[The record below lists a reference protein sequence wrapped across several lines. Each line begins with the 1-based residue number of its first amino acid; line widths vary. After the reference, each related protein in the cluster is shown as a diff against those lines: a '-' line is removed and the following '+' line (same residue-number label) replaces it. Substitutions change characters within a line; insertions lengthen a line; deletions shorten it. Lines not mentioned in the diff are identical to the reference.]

1 MEERNTIGW
10 QNFLPGYPWFR
21 CKGCYG
27 ITAYSEFMPPPR
39 LGYKPY
45 GKPDNRILQEDDPFG
60 WEISEMEEEYELKP
74 GIEHIGH
81 QIMSNILKL
90 GKGLPEHFISGH
102 GGENLLNNPY
112 WPSELANHAGSLL
125 HERYVTLLP
134 LMLSRTQDDKGRVI
148 WTFFGNSIH
157 KPEQVF
163 WKSFFSAPGRE
174 ISETESTSFFTGLL
188 SEAYGENINDGE
200 SLYNAGFRIM
210 TSDGSLLPAW
220 TKRFIIKDD
229 SLFNNVRYLLTFRPF
244 SQMSETLKNKYL
256 SGNLS
261 LIPFPGSLVFWGM
274 PGYLRLKK
282 ELPVTAQIPLLNL
295 VARNR
300 GIGGLR
306 VTQSGWLH
314 EPHPGSKN
322 LIMNENLIQHS
333 YHRTNRWQRI
343 QRYQDELNEVGHK
356 MRLIKALF
364 STEPDAMGLYDK
376 PLACNSHLWNNKFEL
391 LLNGPTAG
399 KRKITEVE
407 KTLLKGGLFGY
418 RFFYPPMRV
427 GEHEIYLH
435 RPLVAFIPAKY
446 DKIEIRTESLYG
458 YITGYHDSDRDM
470 SNPVELWPRMQKR
483 DLYLSALHDF
493 NTVNDHYAHQTSFN
507 IISLLESWEMQK
519 RKLLKRSFAQNLLNI
534 AKHKTL
540 EHWFEELDTH
550 LCSPG
555 KAGQIQKDLGKIIE
569 EQYDSTLPEP
579 LTFAETSTRKFE
591 ESWWNDIKFL
601 AQGEFIYKDN
611 ADIMLDDVTL
621 SLVQKQKRD
630 LEQLGEYLLGRY
642 RKVISDTGME
652 GRAMVGELAFKWNT
666 LFDFTQYGG
675 WLGNQNGNI
684 HERNLLVIIPG
695 KNRKQAVILGDH
707 YDTAYMEDVYEKE
720 RGGSGAR
727 LAARGADDN
736 YSASSTLLQ
745 AAPVFLNL
753 SKEGKLE
760 RDIWLIHLTGEEFPS
775 DCMGARNF
783 CQSLIEKNLNLK
795 VDEKTD
801 IDLSDTEIVGLYV
814 MDMIGH
820 NRNNDQD
827 IFQISPGK
835 SAESL
840 YLAYQAHLAN
850 MIWNEY
856 AHKWNRQPDRL
867 NLGRGQRIIEPKE
880 IPDIARHLALK
891 GEVRTQFNPHSSL
904 FNTDG
909 QIFSDTG
916 VPVVLFMENYDISR
930 SGYHDTKDTLEN
942 IDLDY
947 GAAFAAIAI
956 ETVARI
962 ATLPETGFS

>member
-1 MEERNTIGW
+1 MKEKILNGW
-10 QNFLPGYPWFR
+10 QKLLTGYPWFS
-21 CKGCYG
+21 CEGCYP
-27 ITAYSEFMPPPR
+27 ITAYSEFMPPPH

-60 WEISEMEEEYELKP
+60 WKISEMEEEYELKP

-90 GKGLPEHFISGH
+90 GKGLPQHFISGH
-102 GGENLLNNPY
+102 GGENLVNNPY
-112 WPSELANHAGSLL
+112 WPFELASHAGSLL
-125 HERYVTLLP
+125 HERYITLLP

-157 KPEQVF
+157 EPEPVF
-163 WKSFFSAPGRE
+163 WKSFFTAPGTE
-174 ISETESTSFFTGLL
+174 IPETESISFFTDLL
-188 SEAYGENINDGE
+188 SEAYGEKLTDGE
-200 SLYNAGFRIM
+200 SLYRIGFRIM
-210 TSDGSLLPAW
+210 TSEGSILPEW
-220 TKRFIIKDD
+220 TKKFIVKDD
-229 SLFNNVRYLLTFRPF
+229 SSFLNVRYLLTFSPF
-244 SQMSETLKNKYL
+244 SLLPEEVKNKYL
-256 SGNLS
+256 SGSLS

-282 ELPVTAQIPLLNL
+282 ELTVTGQIPLLNL

-300 GIGGLR
+300 GIEGLR

-322 LIMNENLIQHS
+322 LIINENLIHNT
-333 YHRTNRWQRI
+333 YHRTHRWQRL

-356 MRLIKALF
+356 VRLIKALF

-376 PLACNSHLWNNKFEL
+376 PLACNCQLWNSKFDL
-391 LLNGPTAG
+391 LLNGPEAG

-407 KTLLKGGLFGY
+407 KILLKGGLFGY

-435 RPLVAFIPAKY
+435 RPLVAFVPEGS
-446 DKIEIRTESLYG
+446 DMVEIKAESLYG
-458 YITGYHDSDRDM
+458 YITGYHNKDKEM

-483 DLYLSALHDF
+483 DMYLSALHDF
-493 NTVNDHYAHQTSFN
+493 NSVNDHYAHQTSFN

-540 EHWFEELDTH
+540 EHWFDEMDTH
-550 LCSPG
+550 VTLSE
-555 KAGQIQKDLGKIIE
+555 KDGQMQVALEKIIE
-569 EQYDSTLPEP
+569 GQYDSTLPEP
-579 LTFAETSTRKFE
+579 LTFTETSSRKFE
-591 ESWWNDIKFL
+591 ENWWNDIKFL
-601 AQGEFIYKDN
+601 AEGEFIYKDN
-611 ADIMLDDVTL
+611 ADIMLDETTL

-630 LEQLGEYLLGRY
+630 LEHLGDYFIDRY
-642 RKVISDTGME
+642 RKVIADAGME
-652 GRAMVGELAFKWNT
+652 GQALVGELPFKWNT
-666 LFDFTQYGG
+666 LFNFSQYGG
-675 WLGNQNGNI
+675 WLGNQDGNI
-684 HERNLLVIIPG
+684 YERNLLVIIPG
-695 KNRKQAVILGDH
+695 KNRKQAVVFGDH
-707 YDTAYMEDVYEKE
+707 YDTAYMEDIYEKE

-736 YSASSTLLQ
+736 YSASATLLQ
-745 AAPVFLNL
+745 AAPIFLKL

-760 RDIWLIHLTGEEFPS
+760 RDIWLVHLTGEEFPS
-775 DCMGARNF
+775 DCMGARNL
-783 CQSLIEKNLNLK
+783 CQSLIEKKLNLK
-795 VDEKTD
+795 VDDKNN

-820 NRNNDQD
+820 NRDNDQD

-840 YLAYQAHLAN
+840 YLAYQAHIAN
-850 MIWNEY
+850 MIWNEH
-856 AHKWNRQPDRL
+856 AHKWNRQPERL
-867 NLGRGQRIIEPKE
+867 NLSRGQRIKESQE

-891 GEVRTQFNPHSSL
+891 GEVRTQYNPHSSL

-916 VPVVLFMENYDISR
+916 VPVVLFMENYDINR
-930 SGYHDTKDTLEN
+930 TGYHDTKDTLEN

>member
-1 MEERNTIGW
+1 
-10 QNFLPGYPWFR
+10 
-21 CKGCYG
+21 
-27 ITAYSEFMPPPR
+27 
-39 LGYKPY
+39 
-45 GKPDNRILQEDDPFG
+45 
-60 WEISEMEEEYELKP
+60 
-74 GIEHIGH
+74 
-81 QIMSNILKL
+81 
-90 GKGLPEHFISGH
+90 
-102 GGENLLNNPY
+102 
-112 WPSELANHAGSLL
+112 
-125 HERYVTLLP
+125 
-134 LMLSRTQDDKGRVI
+134 
-148 WTFFGNSIH
+148 
-157 KPEQVF
+157 
-163 WKSFFSAPGRE
+163 
-174 ISETESTSFFTGLL
+174 
-188 SEAYGENINDGE
+188 
-200 SLYNAGFRIM
+200 
-210 TSDGSLLPAW
+210 
-220 TKRFIIKDD
+220 
-229 SLFNNVRYLLTFRPF
+229 
-244 SQMSETLKNKYL
+244 
-256 SGNLS
+256 
-261 LIPFPGSLVFWGM
+261 
-274 PGYLRLKK
+274 
-282 ELPVTAQIPLLNL
+282 
-295 VARNR
+295 
-300 GIGGLR
+300 
-306 VTQSGWLH
+306 
-314 EPHPGSKN
+314 
-322 LIMNENLIQHS
+322 
-333 YHRTNRWQRI
+333 
-343 QRYQDELNEVGHK
+343 
-356 MRLIKALF
+356 
-364 STEPDAMGLYDK
+364 
-376 PLACNSHLWNNKFEL
+376 
-391 LLNGPTAG
+391 
-399 KRKITEVE
+399 
-407 KTLLKGGLFGY
+407 
-418 RFFYPPMRV
+418 
-427 GEHEIYLH
+427 
-435 RPLVAFIPAKY
+435 
-446 DKIEIRTESLYG
+446 
-458 YITGYHDSDRDM
+458 
-470 SNPVELWPRMQKR
+470 
-483 DLYLSALHDF
+483 
-493 NTVNDHYAHQTSFN
+493 
-507 IISLLESWEMQK
+507 
-519 RKLLKRSFAQNLLNI
+519 
-534 AKHKTL
+534 
-540 EHWFEELDTH
+540 
-550 LCSPG
+550 
-555 KAGQIQKDLGKIIE
+555 
-569 EQYDSTLPEP
+569 
-579 LTFAETSTRKFE
+579 
-591 ESWWNDIKFL
+591 
-601 AQGEFIYKDN
+601 
-611 ADIMLDDVTL
+611 
-621 SLVQKQKRD
+621 
-630 LEQLGEYLLGRY
+630 
-642 RKVISDTGME
+642 ME

>member
-1 MEERNTIGW
+1 MEENSKGW
-10 QNFLPGYPWFR
+10 QKLLTGYPWFR
-21 CKGCYG
+21 CKGCYE
-27 ITAYSEFMPPPR
+27 IKAYSEFMPPPR
-39 LGYKPY
+39 LSYKPY
-45 GKPDNRILQEDDPFG
+45 GKPDNRILQEDDPYG
-60 WEISEMEEEYELKP
+60 WKISEMEEEYELKP
-74 GIEHIGH
+74 GIEHIGY

-102 GGENLLNNPY
+102 GGENLFKNPY
-112 WPSELANHAGSLL
+112 WPSELSDHAGSLL
-125 HERYVTLLP
+125 HERFVTLLP

-157 KPEQVF
+157 EPEYVF
-163 WKSFFSAPGRE
+163 WKSFFTAPGKE
-174 ISETESTSFFTGLL
+174 ISENESISFFTGLL
-188 SEAYGENINDGE
+188 SEAYGINIYDVE

-210 TSDGSLLPAW
+210 TSVEALLPGW
-220 TKRFIIKDD
+220 TRKFLINSD
-229 SLFNNVRYLLTFRPF
+229 SSFTNVKYLLTFRPF
-244 SQMSETLKNKYL
+244 SEMPEIVKNNYI
-256 SGNLS
+256 SGSLS

-274 PGYLRLKK
+274 QGYLHLKK
-282 ELPVTAQIPLLNL
+282 DLQVTGQIPLLNL

-306 VTQSGWLH
+306 VTQSGWLR
-314 EPHPGSKN
+314 EPHPDNKN
-322 LIMNENLIQHS
+322 LIINENLIHDS
-333 YHRTNRWQRI
+333 YHRTHRWQRLH
-343 QRYQDELNEVGHK
+343 RYQDELNEVGHK

-376 PLACNSHLWNNKFEL
+376 PLACNSQLWTNEFKL
-391 LLNGPTAG
+391 LLNGPKAG
-399 KRKITEVE
+399 KKEIIETE
-407 KTLLKGGLFGY
+407 KRLLRGGLFGY

-435 RPLVAFIPAKY
+435 RPLVAFLPENS
-446 DKIEIRTESLYG
+446 DKFEIRAQALFG
-458 YITGYHDSDRDM
+458 FITGYHDSDSDM
-470 SNPVELWPRMQKR
+470 TNPVELWPRMQKR
-483 DLYLSALHDF
+483 YQYLSSLHDF
-493 NTVNDHYAHQTSFN
+493 NSTYDHYAHQTAFN
-507 IISLLESWEMQK
+507 IISLFESWEMQK

-534 AKHKTL
+534 SKYKTL
-540 EHWFEELDTH
+540 EHWLDELDSH
-550 LCSPG
+550 LSQPE
-555 KAGQIQKDLGKIIE
+555 KAGQIRTELEKIIE
-569 EQYDSTLPEP
+569 RQYDSVLPEP
-579 LTFAETSTRKFE
+579 VTFDETSTRKFE
-591 ESWWNDIKFL
+591 ENWWNDIKFL

-611 ADIMLDDVTL
+611 ADIMHDDTTL
-621 SLVQKQKRD
+621 SLVQRQHRD

-642 RKVISDTGME
+642 HKVISDSGME
-652 GRAMVGELAFKWNT
+652 GKAVAGELAFRWNT

-675 WLGNQNGNI
+675 WLGNQKGNI

-695 KNRKQAVILGDH
+695 INRKEAIVFGDH

-745 AAPVFLNL
+745 AAPIFIKL

-783 CQSLIEKNLNLK
+783 CQALVEKNLNLK
-795 VDEKTD
+795 VDEKTE

-820 NRNNDQD
+820 NRDNDQD

-840 YLAYQAHLAN
+840 HLAYQAHLAN
-850 MIWNEY
+850 MIWNEHT
-856 AHKWNRQPDRL
+856 HKWNRQPGRL
-867 NLGRGQRIIEPKE
+867 NLSRGQRIKEMKE

-916 VPVVLFMENYDISR
+916 IPVVLFMENYDISR

-947 GAAFAAIAI
+947 GAALAAIAI
-956 ETVARI
+956 ETVARV
-962 ATLPETGFS
+962 ATSKETGFS